1 MFLITSCRNQ
11 MKLKLKNQNMAA
23 FKAVAFQSLACVW
36 FCVSTAAAVQN
47 CSLVN
52 CKLLPVGENIA
63 SEFRLKASEKGVRMI
78 YLNLKIGNNSYSP
91 LELQDEFQPDRWVWA
106 RSSEEPMLSL
116 LYDYDI
122 LSLGLLNYQVR
133 SMTVPL
139 RDEPSGC
146 LAGLN
151 STCQNMAVGRALLDN
166 VTMESNSGVVCVA
179 MIEKIAREHYDAR
192 SIRYHCCRLNASSIN
207 CDVPVERS
215 SWYQAIQNF
224 LIYLA
229 VVLMF
234 YFPVLLML
242 LPDYIFDLQY
252 ECDKEGNTDE
262 LTYSLE
268 EVDSIS
274 IHARNGYAE
283 IPDIHNVK
291 EDRLKSSILREIPVD
306 DASPVTC
313 STALLGCVQ
322 RLPDVKMSFNL
333 KLAVLLFCIFP
344 FGLYLNVGLFFV
356 LKDKYFDELFMKV
369 LPGTSVLETPMF
381 FSINIFYPTGP
392 FPYFLLAVV
401 TLTCLTAVLFLRPKD
416 LFLNQDMC
424 VLCGVAKC
432 FFSLPIT
439 ENEDSVSIGAKMLH
453 HINIIQKVAYLLMFK
468 LFNQYKSGL
477 QKLGNISTCYLKV
490 NHDGSRIRRA
500 LFTLWILFS
509 SLVTLFLASLVW
521 VVIASFL
528 FSVSL
533 LLNLFLF
540 SPFLTLFM
548 ISMMN
553 IAAKIVK
560 LISDHITSI
569 QSKFL
574 FGLFTLFAA
583 VYFFLMLFTVFIPVF
598 MLCSFVVGILG
609 FTIMGLVLNV
619 ETVTPY
625 AAFFVVVVTNIYF
638 CYANLQKSYMEV
650 KGFIS
655 KYWQQEMHARGPGM
669 QATLNSE
676 HSTIPAN
683 LFWFVS
689 DKVFPVKT
697 KICLMLGEV
706 AVIVTFLFLTISSII
721 FFKNEYEIST
731 LVSTIAVFLSGAIPS
746 LFFKGLTKGKK
757 FTGWRKIK
765 LKKKIG
771 AVVTEYV
778 QETSCGCVNRETEE
792 GSSFQF
798 DNNIVV

>member
-1 MFLITSCRNQ
+1 
-11 MKLKLKNQNMAA
+11 MAT
-23 FKAVAFQSLACVW
+23 FKAVVFKRLACVW
-36 FCVSTAAAVQN
+36 FCVSTAASVQN

-52 CKLLPVGENIA
+52 CKVLPVGENIA
-63 SEFRLKASEKGVRMI
+63 SEFRLKASEEGVRLI
-78 YLNLKIGNNSYSP
+78 YLNLKIGNNSYNP

-106 RSSEEPMLSL
+106 RSNKEPMLSL
-116 LYDYDI
+116 PYDYDT

-166 VTMESNSGVVCVA
+166 VTSEGGNTGVVCVA
-179 MIEKIAREHYDAR
+179 MIGEIVRDTW
-192 SIRYHCCRLNASSIN
+192 SIKYHCCRLNASSIN
-207 CDVPVERS
+207 CDLPVEGS
-215 SWYQAIQNF
+215 NWYQAIEKF
-224 LIYLA
+224 LICLA
-229 VVLMF
+229 VVLTL
-234 YFPVLLML
+234 YFPALPPL
-242 LPDYIFDLQY
+242 LPDYIFNLQY
-252 ECDKEGNTDE
+252 ECDREGNTDE
-262 LTYSLE
+262 LT
-268 EVDSIS
+268 
-274 IHARNGYAE
+274 IHARSGYEE
-283 IPDIHNVK
+283 IPDIRNVK
-291 EDRLKSSILREIPVD
+291 EDRLKSSLLGEIPVD

-322 RLPDVKMSFNL
+322 WLPDVKMSFNL

-344 FGLYLNVGLFFV
+344 FGLYVNVGLFFV
-356 LKDKYFDELFMKV
+356 LKEKYLDELFMKV
-369 LPGTSVLETPMF
+369 PGGTSELETPVF
-381 FSINIFYPTGP
+381 FSSIYIFYLTGSTGP
-392 FPYFLLAVV
+392 FQYFLLALL
-401 TLTCLTAVLFLRPKD
+401 TLTCLMAVLFLRPKD
-416 LFLNQDMC
+416 LFLNQNFVC
-424 VLCGVAKC
+424 VQCLSTKL

-439 ENEDSVSIGAKMLH
+439 ENEDSVSIGAKLLH
-453 HINIIQKVAYLLMFK
+453 HLNIIPKLSYLLMFK
-468 LFNQYKSGL
+468 FLNQYKSGL

-490 NHDGSRIRRA
+490 NHNGSRIRRA

-521 VVIASFL
+521 VVIASFF

-533 LLNLFLF
+533 LFNLFMF
-540 SPFLTLFM
+540 SPLFTLLV
-548 ISMMN
+548 ISIIN
-553 IAAKIVK
+553 ILFKIDK
-560 LISDHITSI
+560 FIADITSTL
-569 QSKFL
+569 SKSFL
-574 FGLFTLFAA
+574 YALFTLFAA
-583 VYFFLMLFTVFIPVF
+583 VYFILMIFAVFIPVLL
-598 MLCSFVVGILG
+598 LCSLLVGILG

-650 KGFIS
+650 KGFIL
-655 KYWQQEMHARGPGM
+655 KYWQQEM
-669 QATLNSE
+669 QVTLNSE
-676 HSTIPAN
+676 HSTIPAK

-746 LFFKGLTKGKK
+746 LFFKGLTKGKR
-757 FTGWRKIK
+757 FTGWRKIE
-765 LKKKIG
+765 LKKKIE
-771 AVVTEYV
+771 AAVTEYV
-778 QETSCGCVNRETEE
+778 QETSCVDVNRETEE

-798 DNNIVV
+798 GNNIVL

>member
-1 MFLITSCRNQ
+1 M
-11 MKLKLKNQNMAA
+11 
-23 FKAVAFQSLACVW
+23 V
-36 FCVSTAAAVQN
+36 
-47 CSLVN
+47 LV
-52 CKLLPVGENIA
+52 
-63 SEFRLKASEKGVRMI
+63 
-78 YLNLKIGNNSYSP
+78 
-91 LELQDEFQPDRWVWA
+91 
-106 RSSEEPMLSL
+106 
-116 LYDYDI
+116 
-122 LSLGLLNYQVR
+122 
-133 SMTVPL
+133 
-139 RDEPSGC
+139 
-146 LAGLN
+146 
-151 STCQNMAVGRALLDN
+151 
-166 VTMESNSGVVCVA
+166 
-179 MIEKIAREHYDAR
+179 
-192 SIRYHCCRLNASSIN
+192 
-207 CDVPVERS
+207 
-215 SWYQAIQNF
+215 
-224 LIYLA
+224 
-229 VVLMF
+229 F
-234 YFPVLLML
+234 YFPALPLL

-274 IHARNGYAE
+274 IHARNGYEE

-291 EDRLKSSILREIPVD
+291 EDRLKSSVLGEIPVDTVD
-306 DASPVTC
+306 DASPVTF
-313 STALLGCVQ
+313 STAFLGCVQ

-344 FGLYLNVGLFFV
+344 FGFYVNLGLCFV
-356 LKDKYFDELFMKV
+356 LKEKYFDELFMKV
-369 LPGTSVLETPMF
+369 SRTSQLETSVF
-381 FSINIFYPTGP
+381 FSASAFYPTGP
-392 FPYFLLAVV
+392 IPYVLLAL
-401 TLTCLTAVLFLRPKD
+401 LTSTCFTAVLFLRPTD
-416 LFLNQDMC
+416 LFLNQDFMC
-424 VLCGVAKC
+424 LRCQFAKC
-432 FFSLPIT
+432 YFRLPIT
-439 ENEDSVSIGAKMLH
+439 ENEDSVSVGTKMLYH
-453 HINIIQKVAYLLMFK
+453 LNIIAKVAYLLMFK
-468 LFNQYKSGL
+468 FLNQYKSGL

-490 NHDGSRIRRA
+490 NHNGSRIRRA
-500 LFTLWILFS
+500 MFTLWILFS

-548 ISMMN
+548 ISIKCVEFTAEF
-553 IAAKIVK
+553 IADRI
-560 LISDHITSI
+560 L
-569 QSKFL
+569 SKFL
-574 FGLFTLFAA
+574 FWLFTLFALVYLFFMLIA
-583 VYFFLMLFTVFIPVF
+583 VLIPVL
-598 MLCSFVVGILG
+598 MLCSFFVGILG

-650 KGFIS
+650 KGIIL
-655 KYWQQEMHARGPGM
+655 KYWQQKI

-676 HSTIPAN
+676 HSTISAK

-689 DKVFPVKT
+689 EKVFPVKT

-765 LKKKIG
+765 LKKKIE
-771 AVVTEYV
+771 ALVTEYV

-792 GSSFQF
+792 GSS
-798 DNNIVV
+798 VV

>member
-1 MFLITSCRNQ
+1 
-11 MKLKLKNQNMAA
+11 MAT
-23 FKAVAFQSLACVW
+23 FKAVVFKRLACVW
-36 FCVSTAAAVQN
+36 FCVSTAASVQN

-52 CKLLPVGENIA
+52 CKVLPVGENIA
-63 SEFRLKASEKGVRMI
+63 SEFRLKASEEGVRLI
-78 YLNLKIGNNSYSP
+78 YLNLKIGNNSYNP

-106 RSSEEPMLSL
+106 RSNKEPMLSL
-116 LYDYDI
+116 PYDYDT

-166 VTMESNSGVVCVA
+166 VTSEGGNTGVVCVA
-179 MIEKIAREHYDAR
+179 MIGEIVRDTW
-192 SIRYHCCRLNASSIN
+192 SIKYHCCRLNASSIN
-207 CDVPVERS
+207 CDLPVEGS
-215 SWYQAIQNF
+215 NWYQAIEKF
-224 LIYLA
+224 LICLA
-229 VVLMF
+229 VVLTL
-234 YFPVLLML
+234 YFPALPPL
-242 LPDYIFDLQY
+242 LPDYIFNLQY
-252 ECDKEGNTDE
+252 ECDREGNTDE
-262 LTYSLE
+262 LT
-268 EVDSIS
+268 
-274 IHARNGYAE
+274 IHARSGYEE
-283 IPDIHNVK
+283 IPDIRNVK
-291 EDRLKSSILREIPVD
+291 EDRLKSSLLGEIPVD

-322 RLPDVKMSFNL
+322 WLPDVKMSFNL

-344 FGLYLNVGLFFV
+344 FGLYVNVGLFFV
-356 LKDKYFDELFMKV
+356 LKEKYLDELFMKV
-369 LPGTSVLETPMF
+369 PGGTSELETPVF
-381 FSINIFYPTGP
+381 FSSIYIFYLTGSTGP
-392 FPYFLLAVV
+392 FQYFLLALL
-401 TLTCLTAVLFLRPKD
+401 TLTCLMAVLFLRPKD
-416 LFLNQDMC
+416 LFLNQNFVC
-424 VLCGVAKC
+424 VQCLSTKL

-439 ENEDSVSIGAKMLH
+439 ENEDSVSIGAKLLH
-453 HINIIQKVAYLLMFK
+453 HLNIIPKLSYLLMFK
-468 LFNQYKSGL
+468 FLNQYKSGL

-490 NHDGSRIRRA
+490 NHNGSRIRRA

-521 VVIASFL
+521 VVIASFF

-533 LLNLFLF
+533 LFNLFMF
-540 SPFLTLFM
+540 SPLFTLLV
-548 ISMMN
+548 ISIIN
-553 IAAKIVK
+553 ILFKIDK
-560 LISDHITSI
+560 FIADITSTL
-569 QSKFL
+569 SKSFL
-574 FGLFTLFAA
+574 YALFTLFAA
-583 VYFFLMLFTVFIPVF
+583 VYFILMIFAVFIPVLL
-598 MLCSFVVGILG
+598 LCSLLVGILG

-650 KGFIS
+650 KGFIV
-655 KYWQQEMHARGPGM
+655 KYWQQEM
-669 QATLNSE
+669 QVTLNSE
-676 HSTIPAN
+676 HSTIPAK

-697 KICLMLGEV
+697 KICLMLGKV

-746 LFFKGLTKGKK
+746 LFFKGLTKGKR
-757 FTGWRKIK
+757 FTGWRKIE
-765 LKKKIG
+765 LKKKIE
-771 AVVTEYV
+771 AAVTEYV
-778 QETSCGCVNRETEE
+778 QETSCVDVNRETEE

-798 DNNIVV
+798 GNNIVL

>member
-1 MFLITSCRNQ
+1 

-36 FCVSTAAAVQN
+36 FCVSAAAAVQN

-52 CKLLPVGENIA
+52 CKVLPVGENIA

-78 YLNLKIGNNSYSP
+78 YLNLKIGNNSYNP
-91 LELQDEFQPDRWVWA
+91 LQLQDEFQPDRWVWA
-106 RSSEEPMLSL
+106 RSNKEPMLSL
-116 LYDYDI
+116 QYDYDI

-179 MIEKIAREHYDAR
+179 MIKKIVREHNDAR

-207 CDVPVERS
+207 CDVPVEGS
-215 SWYQAIQNF
+215 SWYQAIENF

-229 VVLMF
+229 VVLVF
-234 YFPVLLML
+234 YSPALLLL

-274 IHARNGYAE
+274 IHARNGYEE

-291 EDRLKSSILREIPVD
+291 EDRLKSSVLREIPVD

-344 FGLYLNVGLFFV
+344 FGFYLNVGLLFV
-356 LKDKYFDELFMKV
+356 LREKYLDEFFMKFP
-369 LPGTSVLETPMF
+369 LGTSVLETPIF
-381 FSINIFYPTGP
+381 FSINIFYPTSP
-392 FPYFLLAVV
+392 FPYFLLALL
-401 TLTCLTAVLFLRPKD
+401 TLTCLMAVLFLRPKD
-416 LFLNQDMC
+416 LFLNQNF
-424 VLCGVAKC
+424 LYRQRLSTKH

-453 HINIIQKVAYLLMFK
+453 HLYIIPELPYLLMFK
-468 LFNQYKSGL
+468 FLNQYKSGL

-490 NHDGSRIRRA
+490 NHNGSRIRRA

-521 VVIASFL
+521 VVIASFF

-533 LLNLFLF
+533 LFNLFLF

-548 ISMMN
+548 ISVIN
-553 IAAKIVK
+553 FASKVTK
-560 LISDHITSI
+560 VFNFTVDFTSI
-569 QSKFL
+569 LSKFL
-574 FGLFTLFAA
+574 LGLFTIFTGL
-583 VYFFLMLFTVFIPVF
+583 YFFLILFSAFLPVF
-598 MLCSFVVGILG
+598 MLCSFFVGILG

-650 KGFIS
+650 KGFIL
-655 KYWQQEMHARGPGM
+655 KYWQQEM
-669 QATLNSE
+669 QAALNSE
-676 HSTIPAN
+676 HSTIPAK

-697 KICLMLGEV
+697 EICLMLSKV

-746 LFFKGLTKGKK
+746 LFFKGLTKGKR

-765 LKKKIG
+765 LKKKIE

-778 QETSCGCVNRETEE
+778 QETNFVDVNRETEE
-792 GSSFQF
+792 GSS
-798 DNNIVV
+798 VV

>member
-1 MFLITSCRNQ
+1 MI
-11 MKLKLKNQNMAA
+11 LKLKNQNMAA

-52 CKLLPVGENIA
+52 CKVFPVGENIA
-63 SEFRLKASEKGVRMI
+63 SEFRLKASEKSVRMI
-78 YLNLKIGNNSYSP
+78 YLNLKIGNNSYNP
-91 LELQDEFQPDRWVWA
+91 LELQDEFLPDRWVWA
-106 RSSEEPMLSL
+106 RSNKEPMLSL
-116 LYDYDI
+116 LYDYEI
-122 LSLGLLNYQVR
+122 LSLGLFSYQVR

-179 MIEKIAREHYDAR
+179 MIEKIVHEHNDAW
-192 SIRYHCCRLNASSIN
+192 SIKSHCCRLNASSIN
-207 CDVPVERS
+207 CDVPVEGS
-215 SWYQAIQNF
+215 NWYQAIQNF
-224 LIYLA
+224 LICLA

-234 YFPVLLML
+234 YFPALPLL
-242 LPDYIFDLQY
+242 LPDYVFDLQY

-274 IHARNGYAE
+274 IHARNGYEE

-291 EDRLKSSILREIPVD
+291 EDRLKSSVLGEIPVD

-344 FGLYLNVGLFFV
+344 FGFYVNVGLFFV
-356 LKDKYFDELFMKV
+356 LKEKYFDELFMKV
-369 LPGTSVLETPMF
+369 PPGTFLLKTPMF
-381 FSINIFYPTGP
+381 FSVYIFHPTGP
-392 FPYFLLAVV
+392 LPYFLL
-401 TLTCLTAVLFLRPKD
+401 TLLTLKCLMAVLFLRPTD
-416 LFLNQDMC
+416 LFLNPGVCLQ
-424 VLCGVAKC
+424 CGLAKR

-439 ENEDSVSIGAKMLH
+439 ENEDSVSIGAKMLVH
-453 HINIIQKVAYLLMFK
+453 LNIIQKMVYLLMFK
-468 LFNQYKSGL
+468 FLNQYKSGL
-477 QKLGNISTCYLKV
+477 QKLGDISTCYLKV
-490 NHDGSRIRRA
+490 NHNGSRIRRA

-509 SLVTLFLASLVW
+509 SLVTLFFASLVW
-521 VVIASFL
+521 VLIASF
-528 FSVSL
+528 FFFVSS
-533 LLNLFLF
+533 LLNLFYF
-540 SPFLTLFM
+540 SPFSTLLT
-548 ISMMN
+548 ISIVN
-553 IAAKIVK
+553 IAAKIAK
-560 LISDHITSI
+560 LTSDHITSI
-569 QSKFL
+569 LSKL
-574 FGLFTLFAA
+574 LLGLFTLFAGA
-583 VYFFLMLFTVFIPVF
+583 YFALILYTVFIPVL
-598 MLCSFVVGILG
+598 MLCSLLVGILG

-638 CYANLQKSYMEV
+638 CYANLQMSYMEF
-650 KGFIS
+650 KGFIL
-655 KYWQQEMHARGPGM
+655 KYWQQEM

-676 HSTIPAN
+676 HSTIPAK

-746 LFFKGLTKGKK
+746 VFFKGLTKGKK

-765 LKKKIG
+765 LKEKIE

-778 QETSCGCVNRETEE
+778 QETNSVDVNRETEE
-792 GSSFQF
+792 GSS
-798 DNNIVV
+798 VV

>member
-1 MFLITSCRNQ
+1 MI
-11 MKLKLKNQNMAA
+11 LKLKNQNMAA
-23 FKAVAFQSLACVW
+23 FKAMAFQSLACVW

-52 CKLLPVGENIA
+52 CKALPVGENIA

-78 YLNLKIGNNSYSP
+78 YLNLKIGNNSYNP
-91 LELQDEFQPDRWVWA
+91 LELQDEFKPDRWVWA
-106 RSSEEPMLSL
+106 RSNKEPMLSL
-116 LYDYDI
+116 LYDYEI

-179 MIEKIAREHYDAR
+179 MIEKIVHEHNDAW
-192 SIRYHCCRLNASSIN
+192 SIKSHCCRLNASSIN
-207 CDVPVERS
+207 CDIPVEGS
-215 SWYQAIQNF
+215 NWYQAIQNF
-224 LIYLA
+224 LICLV
-229 VVLMF
+229 VVLTLH
-234 YFPVLLML
+234 FPAFPKL

-252 ECDKEGNTDE
+252 ECDKEGNTG
-262 LTYSLE
+262 
-268 EVDSIS
+268 V
-274 IHARNGYAE
+274 RNGYEE
-283 IPDIHNVK
+283 IPNIHNVK
-291 EDRLKSSILREIPVD
+291 EDRLKSSVLVEIPVD

-344 FGLYLNVGLFFV
+344 FCLYVYVGLFFV
-356 LKDKYFDELFMKV
+356 LKEKYFDELFMKV
-369 LPGTSVLETPMF
+369 GTSELEPPMF
-381 FSINIFYPTGP
+381 FSISIFYPIGP
-392 FPYFLLAVV
+392 FQYFLVILL
-401 TLTCLTAVLFLRPKD
+401 TLTCLMAVLFLRPRD
-416 LFLNQDMC
+416 LFVNQDVC
-424 VLCGVAKC
+424 LQCKVAKDI
-432 FFSLPIT
+432 FSLPIT
-439 ENEDSVSIGAKMLH
+439 ENEDSVSIGAEMLH
-453 HINIIQKVAYLLMFK
+453 HLNINQKVACLLMFK
-468 LFNQYKSGL
+468 FLNQYKSGV

-490 NHDGSRIRRA
+490 NHNGSRIRRA

-521 VVIASFL
+521 VVITL
-528 FSVSL
+528 FFFFVSL
-533 LLNLFLF
+533 PLNLLVF

-548 ISMMN
+548 ISSTN
-553 IAAKIVK
+553 IGVKIFGFTAEFIADRI
-560 LISDHITSI
+560 L
-569 QSKFL
+569 SKFL
-574 FGLFTLFAA
+574 LGLFSFFTLVYMVLILQAA
-583 VYFFLMLFTVFIPVF
+583 FILVL
-598 MLCSFVVGILG
+598 MLCSFFVGILG

-625 AAFFVVVVTNIYF
+625 VAFFAVVVTNVYF

-650 KGFIS
+650 KGFIL
-655 KYWQQEMHARGPGM
+655 KYWQQEM
-669 QATLNSE
+669 QATTNSE
-676 HSTIPAN
+676 HSTIPAK

-765 LKKKIG
+765 LKKKIE
-771 AVVTEYV
+771 ALVTEYV

-792 GSSFQF
+792 GSS
-798 DNNIVV
+798 VV

>member
-1 MFLITSCRNQ
+1 MI
-11 MKLKLKNQNMAA
+11 LKLKNQNMAA

-52 CKLLPVGENIA
+52 CKVLPVGENIA
-63 SEFRLKASEKGVRMI
+63 SEFRLKASEKGVRI
-78 YLNLKIGNNSYSP
+78 VYLNLKIGNNSYNP

-106 RSSEEPMLSL
+106 RSSKEPMLSL

-151 STCQNMAVGRALLDN
+151 STCQNIAVGRALLDN

-179 MIEKIAREHYDAR
+179 MIGKIVHKHYDAR
-192 SIRYHCCRLNASSIN
+192 SIKYQCCKLNASDIN
-207 CDVPVERS
+207 CDVPVEGS
-215 SWYQAIQNF
+215 SWYQAIQHF

-229 VVLMF
+229 VVLVF
-234 YFPVLLML
+234 YFPALPLL

-274 IHARNGYAE
+274 IHARNGYEE

-291 EDRLKSSILREIPVD
+291 EDRLKSSVLGEIPVD

-313 STALLGCVQ
+313 STAFLGCVQ

-344 FGLYLNVGLFFV
+344 FGFYVNLGLFFV
-356 LKDKYFDELFMKV
+356 LKEKYFDELFMKV
-369 LPGTSVLETPMF
+369 SRTSQLETSVF
-381 FSINIFYPTGP
+381 FSASAFYLTGP
-392 FPYFLLAVV
+392 IPYVLLALL
-401 TLTCLTAVLFLRPKD
+401 TSTCLTAVLFLRPTD
-416 LFLNQDMC
+416 LFLNQDFMC
-424 VLCGVAKC
+424 LQCQFAKC
-432 FFSLPIT
+432 YFRLPIT
-439 ENEDSVSIGAKMLH
+439 ENEDSVSVGAKMLYH
-453 HINIIQKVAYLLMFK
+453 LNIIPKVAYLLMFK
-468 LFNQYKSGL
+468 FLNQYKSGL
-477 QKLGNISTCYLKV
+477 QKLGSISTCYLKV
-490 NHDGSRIRRA
+490 NHNGSRIRRA
-500 LFTLWILFS
+500 MFTLWILFS

-548 ISMMN
+548 ISIKSVEFTAEF
-553 IAAKIVK
+553 IADRI
-560 LISDHITSI
+560 L
-569 QSKFL
+569 SKFL
-574 FGLFTLFAA
+574 FWLFTLFALVYLFFMLIA
-583 VYFFLMLFTVFIPVF
+583 VLIPVL
-598 MLCSFVVGILG
+598 MLCSFFVGILG

-650 KGFIS
+650 KGFIL
-655 KYWQQEMHARGPGM
+655 KYWQQEK

-676 HSTIPAN
+676 HSTIPAE

-765 LKKKIG
+765 LKKKIE
-771 AVVTEYV
+771 ALVTEYV
-778 QETSCGCVNRETEE
+778 QETSSGCVNRETEE
-792 GSSFQF
+792 GSS
-798 DNNIVV
+798 VV

>member
-1 MFLITSCRNQ
+1 MI
-11 MKLKLKNQNMAA
+11 LKLKNQNMAA
-23 FKAVAFQSLACVW
+23 SKAVAFQSLACVW

-52 CKLLPVGENIA
+52 CKVLPVGENIA

-78 YLNLKIGNNSYSP
+78 YLNLKIGNNSYNP

-106 RSSEEPMLSL
+106 RSNKEPMLSL
-116 LYDYDI
+116 PYDYDI

-179 MIEKIAREHYDAR
+179 MIEKTVFEDDDAR
-192 SIRYHCCRLNASSIN
+192 SLKYHCCRLNASSIN
-207 CDVPVERS
+207 CDVPVEGS
-215 SWYQAIQNF
+215 NWYQAIQKF
-224 LIYLA
+224 LIFLA
-229 VVLMF
+229 IVLIF
-234 YFPVLLML
+234 YFPGLLPL

-252 ECDKEGNTDE
+252 ECDKEKEGNTDE
-262 LTYSLE
+262 LNDSLD
-268 EVDSIS
+268 EVDSNFIR
-274 IHARNGYAE
+274 ARNGYEE

-291 EDRLKSSILREIPVD
+291 EDRLKLSVLGEIPVD

-313 STALLGCVQ
+313 STAFLGCIQ
-322 RLPDVKMSFNL
+322 QLPDVKMSFNL

-344 FGLYLNVGLFFV
+344 FGFYVNVVLFFV
-356 LKDKYFDELFMKV
+356 LKEKYFDELFMKV
-369 LPGTSVLETPMF
+369 PLGTSTLVPPMF
-381 FSINIFYPTGP
+381 FSIYILYPEP
-392 FPYFLLAVV
+392 FQYFLLASLA
-401 TLTCLTAVLFLRPKD
+401 LTCSMAVFFLRPTD
-416 LFLNQDMC
+416 LFLNQDFTC
-424 VLCGVAKC
+424 WHCELAKC
-432 FFSLPIT
+432 FSPLLPIT
-439 ENEDSVSIGAKMLH
+439 DNEDSVSIGDKMLH
-453 HINIIQKVAYLLMFK
+453 HLNIIQKVAYFLMFEF
-468 LFNQYKSGL
+468 LYQYKSGL
-477 QKLGNISTCYLKV
+477 KKLGNISTCRLKV
-490 NHDGSRIRRA
+490 NHNGSRIRRA
-500 LFTLWILFS
+500 LVTVWILFS
-509 SLVTLFLASLVW
+509 SLVTLFLVSLVW
-521 VVIASFL
+521 VVIASFFYFAL
-528 FSVSL
+528 L
-533 LLNLFLF
+533 LLNLVFF
-540 SPFLTLFM
+540 SPYLTLSVIGVIKIGNKFVEF
-548 ISMMN
+548 
-553 IAAKIVK
+553 IA
-560 LISDHITSI
+560 DTTSTL
-569 QSKFL
+569 SKVL
-574 FGLFTLFAA
+574 FFCLFTVFAA
-583 VYFFLMLFTVFIPVF
+583 IYSLLTLFTVFIPVF
-598 MLCSFVVGILG
+598 MLCSFFVGILG

-650 KGFIS
+650 KGFIL
-655 KYWQQEMHARGPGM
+655 KYWQQEM

-676 HSTIPAN
+676 HSTIPAK

-765 LKKKIG
+765 LKKKIE

-778 QETSCGCVNRETEE
+778 QEISCGCVNRETEE
-792 GSSFQF
+792 GGSSIQI
-798 DNNIVV
+798 DNNIVA

>member
-1 MFLITSCRNQ
+1 
-11 MKLKLKNQNMAA
+11 MAVILLSFIA
-23 FKAVAFQSLACVW
+23 TLFSLVSVAANE
-36 FCVSTAAAVQN
+36 QN
-47 CSLVN
+47 CRKLN
-52 CKLLPVGENIA
+52 CKVEPVGENIP
-63 SEFRLKASEKGVRMI
+63 SEFRPKASEKGVRMI
-78 YLNLKIGNNSYSP
+78 YLNLKIRNNSYNP

-106 RSSEEPMLSL
+106 RSNKEPMLSL
-116 LYDYDI
+116 PYDYDI

-179 MIEKIAREHYDAR
+179 MIEKIVDEHYDAR
-192 SIRYHCCRLNASSIN
+192 TINYHCCRLNASSIN
-207 CDVPVERS
+207 CDVPIEGS
-215 SWYQAIQNF
+215 NWYQAIQSF
-224 LIYLA
+224 LICLA
-229 VVLMF
+229 VVLTM
-234 YFPVLLML
+234 YFPALPLL

-252 ECDKEGNTDE
+252 ECDKEGSTDK
-262 LTYSLE
+262 LTHSLE

-274 IHARNGYAE
+274 IHARNGYEE

-291 EDRLKSSILREIPVD
+291 EDRLKSSLLGEIPVD

-313 STALLGCVQ
+313 STALLGCFQ

-333 KLAVLLFCIFP
+333 KLAVFLFCIFP
-344 FGLYLNVGLFFV
+344 FGFYVNVGLFFV
-356 LKDKYFDELFMKV
+356 LKEKYFDELFMKV
-369 LPGTSVLETPMF
+369 GTSELETPISF
-381 FSINIFYPTGP
+381 CDIIFYLTEP
-392 FPYFLLAVV
+392 FQYFLLTLL
-401 TLTCLTAVLFLRPKD
+401 TLTCLMAVLFLRPKD
-416 LFLNQDMC
+416 LFANQDIC
-424 VLCGVAKC
+424 LQCEVAKVIC
-432 FFSLPIT
+432 SLPIT

-453 HINIIQKVAYLLMFK
+453 HLNIIQKLEYLLMFK
-468 LFNQYKSGL
+468 FLNRYKTGL

-490 NHDGSRIRRA
+490 NHNGSRIRRA
-500 LFTLWILFS
+500 PFTLWILFS

-521 VVIASFL
+521 VVITLL
-528 FSVSL
+528 FFFVSL
-533 LLNLFLF
+533 LLNLACF

-548 ISMMN
+548 IGIAN
-553 IAAKIVK
+553 IGVKIVEF
-560 LISDHITSI
+560 TAESI
-569 QSKFL
+569 VDRILPKFL
-574 FGLFTLFAA
+574 FGLFTVFAG
-583 VYFFLMLFTVFIPVF
+583 VYFFLILFAAFIPVF
-598 MLCSFVVGILG
+598 MLCSFFVGILG

-638 CYANLQKSYMEV
+638 CYVNLQKSYMEV
-650 KGFIS
+650 KGFIL
-655 KYWQQEMHARGPGM
+655 KYWQREM
-669 QATLNSE
+669 QATLNGE
-676 HSTIPAN
+676 HSTIPAK

-721 FFKNEYEIST
+721 FFKNEYKIST

-746 LFFKGLTKGKK
+746 LFFKGLTKSKK

-765 LKKKIG
+765 LKKKIE

-778 QETSCGCVNRETEE
+778 QETNCVGVSRETEE
-792 GSSFQF
+792 GSS
-798 DNNIVV
+798 DV